1 MRIKFTTK
9 EIALLSLLSTAWAA
23 IEVNIG
29 ILLQTLQIPFKGTF
43 LTFLALIVLFI
54 GRDLIPKRGAIFL
67 MGLTTA
73 FIKFMFL
80 GGMAISP
87 VIAILMEV
95 TFVELCLFQNQPHK
109 FSFYLAGA
117 AAMTWSFFHPFFTQ
131 GLLAGWGILKVY
143 KNLIEK
149 GAAVFGLEQQFFG
162 IFLLLLCIHIVL
174 GASGGAIGFKFSQ
187 FVLRRYYG
195 LPVCERS
202 LNYRN

>member
-131 GLLAGWGILKVY
+131 G
-143 KNLIEK
+143 
-149 GAAVFGLEQQFFG
+149 
-162 IFLLLLCIHIVL
+162 
-174 GASGGAIGFKFSQ
+174 
-187 FVLRRYYG
+187 
-195 LPVCERS
+195 
-202 LNYRN
+202 